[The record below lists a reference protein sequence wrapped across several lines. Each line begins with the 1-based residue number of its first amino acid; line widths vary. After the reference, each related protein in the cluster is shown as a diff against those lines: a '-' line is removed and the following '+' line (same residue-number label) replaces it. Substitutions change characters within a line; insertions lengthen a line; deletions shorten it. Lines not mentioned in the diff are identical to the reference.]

1 MVRAMRSMRLDDA
14 VDDEFVAVPVVLVV
28 VDVVVVM
35 GSNDEDDDEVKLLL
49 LLLVSSWASPSL
61 TILECFS
68 PDEDAFT
75 KEEFD
80 ES

>member
-14 VDDEFVAVPVVLVV
+14 VDDEFVIVPVVV
-28 VDVVVVM
+28 VDVIVVM

-49 LLLVSSWASPSL
+49 LLLVSSWASPNL